1 MHLCGID
8 GDDVTR
14 LNRHGAATAVRGLRA
29 MINDTKPKLI
39 MRVARER
46 PVAGGKEGKHSW
58 QGTAAGDKTFS
69 HEGMPPILAQLTAIR
84 GRLFVI

>member
-8 GDDVTR
+8 SDDITR
-14 LNRHGAATAVRGLRA
+14 LNRHGAATALRGLRA
-29 MINDTKPKLI
+29 MINDTKPELI
-39 MRVARER
+39 MRMARER

-58 QGTAAGDKTFS
+58 QRTTAGDKIFS
-69 HEGMPPILAQLTAIR
+69 HEGMRPNFAQLTALP